1 MQLLNKFF
9 KVNIAVDWVCHIQ
22 IHMLKPCSQCGD
34 IWGWD
39 PSEETRL
46 LWGCEV
52 WWLRVDGIMTFSEG
66 IRKDCSLFS
75 CHVRTQQ
82 EGQCISQV
90 LTGHV
95 GQLIWVSSL
104 ENCNEIHFCCLG
116 HLFHGI
122 CCGRPRWVRQT

>member
-1 MQLLNKFF
+1 MSHSNSYVEALVLSVVIF
-9 KVNIAVDWVCHIQ
+9 
-22 IHMLKPCSQCGD
+22 G
-34 IWGWD
+34 
-39 PSEETRL
+39 
-46 LWGCEV
+46 
-52 WWLRVDGIMTFSEG
+52 DGILQRKLGLHGVVRFGGFVMGLVTFSEG

-75 CHVRTQQ
+75 LPCEDPTGRSRT
-82 EGQCISQV
+82 SQV

-122 CCGRPRWVRQT
+122 CCGRPR